1 MNGSDKV
8 QGQNRPEDRVRIAL
22 QSVRAKMFLRFGEKK
37 SKQIALL
44 ALIGF
49 FAIIVLTLSFFL
61 MRIRTIEVTGDLT
74 MFNEGEIIAAA
85 EIAEG
90 DRLFSK
96 SGGRIKRNI
105 YENLPIASKVK
116 VRKSLF
122 GKITI
127 SIEFDDAEYYCEYEG
142 EYYALDRDLRVLD
155 KSDTKTRYSTYGAV
169 MVVLPEIRQ
178 PKLGEHIV
186 FYYTVEETDTEG
198 ELLYEVEK
206 AEKYDY
212 VKQFLSTLYE
222 SPYYG
227 GADGV
232 IVEHKFDVT
241 LIYSQKFKIRFGDV
255 RGLEVKFRVLDGIL
269 AEGSMEYADKASID
283 LSDPSAAIARPDP
296 TLDLSDF
303 VD

>member
-1 MNGSDKV
+1 
-8 QGQNRPEDRVRIAL
+8 
-22 QSVRAKMFLRFGEKK
+22 MFLRFGEKK

-90 DRLFSK
+90 DGLFFK
-96 SGGRIKRNI
+96 SSGKIKRNI
-105 YENLPIASKVK
+105 RENMPIAENIK
-116 VRKSLF
+116 VRKSIF
-122 GKITI
+122 GKV
-127 SIEFDDAEYYCEYEG
+127 SLYIELKDVEYYCSYDG
-142 EYYALDRDLRVLD
+142 QYYALDENLFVLD
-155 KSDTKTRYSTYGAV
+155 KSDSHLRYEPYGAV
-169 MVVLPEIRQ
+169 KVILPEIRE
-178 PKLGEHIV
+178 PRLGEHIV

-198 ELLYEVEK
+198 ELLYDVEDAK
-206 AEKYDY
+206 KYNY
-212 VKQFLSTLYE
+212 VKEFLSALRD
-222 SPYYG
+222 SDYYS

-232 IVEHKFDVT
+232 ILEHKFDVT
-241 LIYSQKFKIRFGDV
+241 LIYDQKFRIRFGDV
-255 RGLEVKFRVLDGIL
+255 TGLDVKLRVLDGVL
-269 AEGSMEYADKASID
+269 AEGSLQYADKASID